1 MHTSSVS
8 VSAGRQLLVL
18 NIITLA
24 IIGQTNDTN
33 MRISVATYRTIEW
46 LSENVVDL
54 LVSTNYIFY

>member
-24 IIGQTNDTN
+24 IIRQTNDTN
-33 MRISVATYRTIEW
+33 MHISVATYRTIEW